1 MIDLMLFQSAD
12 IATAWDHRPNRVPRE
27 LQALVHATH
36 LVLAHATS
44 TTLLGAIRREGL
56 QPNAGRRMPTDEMVA
71 SDESSVYLMAV
82 WDSFYAERAV
92 RFHGGEAAI
101 LIVRVPIDRLEADE
115 AMISPA
121 NRGTGTLVA
130 NLHVSLCGGACK
142 HRGRVAPDCILG
154 TFDRSG
160 MRIAD

>member
-1 MIDLMLFQSAD
+1 MTDLVLFQSAD
-12 IATAWDHRPNRVPRE
+12 IATTWDRRPNRVPRE
-27 LQALVHATH
+27 HQALLHATH

-56 QPNAGRRMPTDEMVA
+56 RPNAGRRMPTDEVVT

-82 WDSFYAERAV
+82 WDGFYAERAV
-92 RFHGGEAAI
+92 RFHGGEATI

-121 NRGTGTLVA
+121 NHGKGTLIA
-130 NLHVSLCGGACK
+130 NLHVSLCGGVCK
-142 HRGRVAPDCILG
+142 HRGGIAPDCILG
-154 TFDRSG
+154 AFDRSG
-160 MRIAD
+160 MSIAA